1 MEKHILN
8 IFLLFV
14 LLLSA
19 CSPLDSKQGSVQTLP
34 ESDTVPIINETEIH
48 SPETVSYTHLQ
59 VSPYSLTAAKDIPR
73 KYSSPASAAAH

>member
-48 SPETVSYTHLQ
+48 SPRVQLRN
-59 VSPYSLTAAKDIPR
+59 I
-73 KYSSPASAAAH
+73 